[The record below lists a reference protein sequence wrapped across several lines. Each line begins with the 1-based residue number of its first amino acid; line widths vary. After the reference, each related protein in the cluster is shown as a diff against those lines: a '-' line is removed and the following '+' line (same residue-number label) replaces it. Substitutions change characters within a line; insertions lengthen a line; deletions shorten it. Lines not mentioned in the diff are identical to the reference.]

1 VTPPL
6 SQRND
11 PDSPLARFE
20 RGMEMNY
27 EKWHDGIGYDLDAL
41 RAASN
46 GERAEAFSALCEKIG
61 VDARRYLA

>member
-1 VTPPL
+1 MSDAV
-6 SQRND
+6 S
-11 PDSPLARFE
+11 RF
-20 RGMEMNY
+20 RASMNIDY